1 VLDLAPRVGELSESA
16 FRGTFRSFLE
26 EHHPGPEPDDPD
38 EKLLFQRAWA
48 ACMHDHGWA
57 APSWP
62 RRWGGMELPVDKL
75 VPYYEGLALARVP
88 AHPSPNAFIVG
99 PTILAFGTP
108 WQQERFLLPI
118 VRGEELWCQGFSEPS
133 AGSDLPSLLTRAER
147 VGDEYVVNGQKVWT
161 SRAMAAD
168 WMFALVRTGDVA
180 SRQRGLT
187 YLLIDLKTPGIS
199 IRPLRDMTGG
209 AYFGEVFLDDVRV
222 PATQRVG
229 DENDGWRI
237 ARTSLGHERSTSRI
251 GMVVRYRRVVAELI
265 DLAREQG
272 LNEDPVVRQRLADA
286 VTGSKL
292 LAMTFERIM
301 ASVLNGEEPG
311 PASSVSRLFLATFE
325 QRLHELAIDL
335 LGPAGMLAADDD
347 RNPQRGRWTWG
358 FLNTRASTIG
368 AGTAEIQRNTIAER
382 VLRLPR

>member
-1 VLDLAPRVGELSESA
+1 MV
-16 FRGTFRSFLE
+16 
-26 EHHPGPEPDDPD
+26 
-38 EKLLFQRAWA
+38 
-48 ACMHDHGWA
+48 
-57 APSWP
+57 
-62 RRWGGMELPVDKL
+62 
-75 VPYYEGLALARVP
+75 
-88 AHPSPNAFIVG
+88 
-99 PTILAFGTP
+99 
-108 WQQERFLLPI
+108 
-118 VRGEELWCQGFSEPS
+118 
-133 AGSDLPSLLTRAER
+133 
-147 VGDEYVVNGQKVWT
+147 
-161 SRAMAAD
+161 AD
-168 WMFALVRTGDVA
+168 WMFALVRTGGVA

-187 YLLIDLKTPGIS
+187 YLLIDLKSPGIT
-199 IRPLRDMTGG
+199 IRPLPDMTGG

-222 PATQRVG
+222 PVTQRVG
-229 DENDGWRI
+229 EENDGWRI

-272 LNEDPVVRQRLADA
+272 LNEDPIVRQRLAEA
-286 VTGSKL
+286 VTGSRL

-301 ASVLNGEEPG
+301 ASVLKGEEPG

-335 LGPAGMLAADDD
+335 LGPAGVLAADDD

-382 VLRLPR
+382 VLGLPR

>member
-1 VLDLAPRVGELSESA
+1 
-16 FRGTFRSFLE
+16 
-26 EHHPGPEPDDPD
+26 
-38 EKLLFQRAWA
+38 
-48 ACMHDHGWA
+48 
-57 APSWP
+57 
-62 RRWGGMELPVDKL
+62 
-75 VPYYEGLALARVP
+75 
-88 AHPSPNAFIVG
+88 
-99 PTILAFGTP
+99 
-108 WQQERFLLPI
+108 
-118 VRGEELWCQGFSEPS
+118 
-133 AGSDLPSLLTRAER
+133 LPSN
-147 VGDEYVVNGQKVWT
+147 EYVVNGQKLWT

-187 YLLIDLKTPGIS
+187 YLLIDLKSTGIT

-222 PATQRVG
+222 PVTQRVG
-229 DENDGWRI
+229 DENNGWRI

-251 GMVVRYRRVVAELI
+251 GMVIRYRRVVAELI

-272 LNEDPVVRQRLADA
+272 LNEDPVVRERLAEV
-286 VTGSKL
+286 VTGCRL

-301 ASVLNGEEPG
+301 ASVLKGDEPG

-335 LGPAGMLAADDD
+335 LGPTGMLAAADE
-347 RNPQRGRWTWG
+347 RNPQCGRWTWG

-368 AGTAEIQRNTIAER
+368 AGTAEIQRNTIADG
-382 VLRLPR
+382 VLGL